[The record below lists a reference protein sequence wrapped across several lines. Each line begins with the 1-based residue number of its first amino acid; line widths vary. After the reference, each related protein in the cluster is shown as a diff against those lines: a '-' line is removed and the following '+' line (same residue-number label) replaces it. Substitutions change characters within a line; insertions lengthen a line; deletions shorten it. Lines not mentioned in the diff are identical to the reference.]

1 MASKTIDIRLG
12 SKFNGSGISAA
23 MKSLR
28 GLTKGAADIKA
39 GFDMT
44 LGAIRS
50 FADVVGSV
58 LQKAFDAEYALANFK
73 TMLGTIDV
81 AKQHVADLKAFAAST
96 PLTFGDLSQASK
108 TLLAFGADVQT
119 VMPSLKMLGDISLGN
134 AEKFQSLALA
144 FGKVQSEGKLSGV
157 TLKQMIVAGFNPLQ
171 EIAAKTGASMDDLKK
186 QMEEGR
192 ISFDLVQ
199 AAMKSATSEGGRFN
213 NAMKDASQTGA
224 GLVST
229 LKDNWTAAVTKFGEA
244 FLDSAKG
251 GLSFMIEKLQ
261 ELNKSGTIEEW
272 ADDAVESL
280 EKVGEAAKGAA
291 GFLATVGSGLWTAT
305 KATVGTA
312 MAFGAGMDESGR
324 NGEGWFNFR
333 AGAAVAREYWRS
345 AVMGEKDPE
354 EERMR
359 AERKARIRAAAAAA
373 EEKKAVVETASIK
386 ELYDKSLAQKAAAE
400 REKEELA
407 VAKKLAAE
415 RERLEAELHKKR
427 MADLKAEIDAQKAAA
442 TPLQKT
448 IDAAKTEFDRAFAMY
463 RDPEQAAAQIAEER
477 DYTADL
483 KQLHKDA
490 SRYGGK
496 WRIDQLSQLMAAGDT
511 QGVQAR
517 LEDWRRSKSF
527 TPEVEAMVRASAAE
541 QTKTTAE
548 DELRKLNDK
557 TAELTNKMDQLAQTR
572 DTKLDG
578 IERNTNQL
586 ATKLDELLSV
596 KG

>member
-12 SKFNGSGISAA
+12 SKFIGTGFSAA

-28 GLTKGAADIKA
+28 GLAKGAADIKA
-39 GFDMT
+39 AFDMG
-44 LGAIRS
+44 LGVVRS
-50 FADVVGSV
+50 FAGVVGSA
-58 LQKAFDAEYALANFK
+58 LQKAFDAEYALTNFK
-73 TMLGTIDV
+73 TMLGTIDK
-81 AKQHVADLKAFAAST
+81 AKEHVAELKSFAAST

-134 AEKFQSLALA
+134 AEKFQSLSLA

-157 TLKQMIVAGFNPLQ
+157 TLKQMIIAGFNPLQ

-213 NAMKDASQTGA
+213 NAMKDASQTGN

-229 LKDNWTAAVTKFGEA
+229 LKDNWTAAIAKFGEA
-244 FLDSAKG
+244 FMDAAKG
-251 GLSFMIEKLQ
+251 GLSFLIEKLQ
-261 ELNKSGTIEEW
+261 QLNKDGTIEIW
-272 ADDAVESL
+272 ASRVSAACGKVVEAVKVAASWGSKLVDAYKWVRDKAEAVGAAAGGFVGTLVGGGSL
-280 EKVGEAAKGAA
+280 DEAKDAAKRERDD
-291 GFLATVGSGLWTAT
+291 VRR
-305 KATVGTA
+305 
-312 MAFGAGMDESGR
+312 EQR
-324 NGEGWFNFR
+324 ER
-333 AGAAVAREYWRS
+333 AREK
-345 AVMGEKDPE
+345 AA
-354 EERMR
+354 
-359 AERKARIRAAAAAA
+359 AESRIRAAAAEKAA
-373 EEKKAVVETASIK
+373 QEAAKKSEDKIPTIQQAYSKMREQA
-386 ELYDKSLAQKAAAE
+386 ELAAAQK
-400 REKEELA
+400 
-407 VAKKLAAE
+407 VAKE

-427 MADLKAEIDAQKAAA
+427 MADLKAEIDAQKTAANPLKA
-442 TPLQKT
+442 T
-448 IDAAKTEFDRAFAMY
+448 ISAAQTEFDRAFAMY

-477 DYTADL
+477 DYAADL
-483 KQLHKDA
+483 QQLHKDA

-496 WRIDQLSQLMAAGDT
+496 WRIDQLSQLMSAGDT
-511 QGVQAR
+511 QGVQAKI
-517 LEDWRRSKSF
+517 EDWRKSKSF
-527 TPEVEAMVRASAAE
+527 TPEIEAMVRASAAE

-557 TAELTNKMDQLAQTR
+557 TAELTNKMDQLAATR
-572 DTKLDG
+572 DNKLDG

-586 ATKLDELLSV
+586 ANKLDELLTI

>member
-23 MKSLR
+23 MKSMR
-28 GLTKGAADIKA
+28 GLATGAADIKA

-50 FADVVGSV
+50 FAGVVGDV
-58 LQKAFDAEYALANFK
+58 LQKAFDAEYALTNFK
-73 TMLGTIDV
+73 TMLGTIDA
-81 AKQHVADLKAFAAST
+81 AKQHVAELKSFAAST

-108 TLLAFGADVQT
+108 TLLAFGTDVQT

-157 TLKQMIVAGFNPLQ
+157 TLKQMIIAGFNPLQ
-171 EIAAKTGASMDDLKK
+171 EIAAKTGASIDELKK

-261 ELNKSGTIEEW
+261 ELNKSGIIEEW

-280 EKVGEAAKGAA
+280 QKVGEAAKGAA
-291 GFLATVGSGLWTAT
+291 GFIATVGSGLWTAT

-312 MAFGAGMDESGR
+312 MAFAAGMDESGR

-345 AVMGEKDPE
+345 AVRGEKDSE
-354 EERMR
+354 EARMR
-359 AERKARIRAAAAAA
+359 AERKARFRASSAA

-427 MADLKAEIDAQKAAA
+427 MADLKAEIDAQKSAASSLQA
-442 TPLQKT
+442 TAS
-448 IDAAKTEFDRAFAMY
+448 AAQTEFDRAFAMY

-477 DYTADL
+477 DYAADL

-557 TAELTNKMDQLAQTR
+557 TADLSAKLETLAQTR

>member
-28 GLTKGAADIKA
+28 GLAKGAADIKA

-50 FADVVGSV
+50 FAGVVGSV
-58 LQKAFDAEYALANFK
+58 LQKAFDAEYALTNFK
-73 TMLGTIDV
+73 TMLGTIDA
-81 AKQHVADLKAFAAST
+81 AKQHVAELKSFAAST

-157 TLKQMIVAGFNPLQ
+157 TLKQMIIAGFNPLQ
-171 EIAAKTGASMDDLKK
+171 EIAAKTGASMDELKK

-261 ELNKSGTIEEW
+261 ELNKSGTIDEW
-272 ADDAVESL
+272 ASRAVDWL
-280 EKVGEAAKGAA
+280 GKVDEGAKAVIGPLAKIGEWSWKRINGVFQSTAQG
-291 GFLATVGSGLWTAT
+291 VGNF
-305 KATVGTA
+305 VGTLQ
-312 MAFGAGMDESGR
+312 GGGGIMDALR
-324 NGEGWFNFR
+324 AAR
-333 AGAAVAREYWRS
+333 AGQKQGWTDALDSDGAEAEKRKAIRE
-345 AVMGEKDPE
+345 
-354 EERMR
+354 
-359 AERKARIRAAAAAA
+359 KARIRAAAT
-373 EEKKAVVETASIK
+373 EEKKAVAETASIK

-427 MADLKAEIDAQKAAA
+427 MADLKAEIDAQKTAA

-448 IDAAKTEFDRAFAMY
+448 IDAAQTEFERAFSMY

-477 DYTADL
+477 DYAADL
-483 KQLHKDA
+483 NQLHKDA

-557 TAELTNKMDQLAQTR
+557 TADLSAKLETLAATR
-572 DTKLDG
+572 DTKLEG